1 MTAPRPP
8 RSKRKPKPKAPVDA
22 AGVAVRRAALD
33 VLGRIEEEGAYAN
46 LATNAVLGRSDL
58 PDRDRHFVTELVFG
72 TTRMRRA
79 CEHLVTRHRT
89 GGMSPRV
96 AAALRLGAYQLAF
109 GDVAPHAAVS
119 TTVGAAPKPARG
131 LVNAVLRRI
140 ADDVAAG
147 IEWPD
152 LATELSYP
160 DWIVT
165 ALTERLGEE
174 EAVRSLRAMNHA
186 ATTHVRD
193 DGYVQDAASQRVVAS
208 VGAGPGELVLDA
220 CAAPGGKA
228 TGLAAT
234 GASVVAA
241 DPSPARARLVVGNR
255 DRLDLALP
263 VVVADAVASPYRDGT
278 FDRVLVDA
286 PCSGLGVLRRRPD
299 ARWRIDA
306 DAPDRLAELQVR
318 ILRDAARVVRPGGSL
333 VYSVCTLTEAE
344 NQGVV
349 DAVALDGFDLEGTE
363 TMAPDDDADGM
374 YVARWRRR

>member
-1 MTAPRPP
+1 M
-8 RSKRKPKPKAPVDA
+8 SES
-22 AGVAVRRAALD
+22 GVAVRRAALD

-79 CEHLVTRHRT
+79 CEHLVERHRS

-109 GDVAPHAAVS
+109 GGVAAHAAVS

-131 LVNAVLRRI
+131 LVNAVLRRV

-147 IEWPD
+147 IDWPD

-160 DWIVT
+160 DWIV
-165 ALTERLGEE
+165 AELTERLGTDAAV
-174 EAVRSLRAMNHA
+174 EALAAMNRA

-208 VGAGPGELVLDA
+208 VGARPGERVLDA

-234 GASVVAA
+234 GACVVAA
-241 DPSPARARLVVGNR
+241 DPSPARARLVVANR
-255 DRLDLALP
+255 DQLGVTLP
-263 VVVADAVASPYRDGT
+263 VVVADATASPYRDGA

-306 DAPDRLAELQVR
+306 DAPDRLAALQVR
-318 ILRDAARVVRPGGSL
+318 ILEDAGRLVAPGGAL
-333 VYSVCTLTEAE
+333 VYSVCTLTHPE

-349 DAVALDGFDLEGTE
+349 DAVDLLGFELERTE
-363 TMAPDDDADGM
+363 TMVPDDDADGM
-374 YVARWRRR
+374 YVARWRRT

>member
-1 MTAPRPP
+1 MSAARARRPP
-8 RSKRKPKPKAPVDA
+8 PADP

-58 PDRDRHFVTELVFG
+58 ADRDRHFVTELVYG

-79 CEHLVTRHRT
+79 CEHLVRRHRD
-89 GGMSPRV
+89 GDMSPRV

-109 GDVAPHAAVS
+109 GGVAPHAAVS
-119 TTVGAAPKPARG
+119 TTVDAAPKPARG

-140 ADDVAAG
+140 ADDVSAG
-147 IEWPD
+147 ITWPD
-152 LATELSYP
+152 RATELSYP
-160 DWIVT
+160 DWIVG
-165 ALTERLGEE
+165 ALTERLGS
-174 EAVRSLRAMNHA
+174 EAAAAALEAMNRA

-193 DGYVQDAASQRVVAS
+193 DGYVQDAASQRVVES
-208 VGAGPGELVLDA
+208 VGAGPGQLVLDA

-241 DPSPARARLVVGNR
+241 DPAPARARLIVANR
-255 DRLDLALP
+255 DRLGLALP
-263 VVVADAVASPYRDGT
+263 VVVADGAASPYRDGA

-299 ARWRIDA
+299 ARWRIGP
-306 DAPDRLAELQVR
+306 DAPARLAELQVV
-318 ILRDAARVVRPGGSL
+318 ILRDAARVVAPGGTL

-344 NQGVV
+344 NHGVV
-349 DAVALDGFDLEGTE
+349 AAVALDGFELEGTE
-363 TMAPDDDADGM
+363 TLIPDDDADGM
-374 YVARWRRR
+374 FVARWRRR

>member
-1 MTAPRPP
+1 MTAPRKG
-8 RSKRKPKPKAPVDA
+8 KRKAAPEADP

-58 PDRDRHFVTELVFG
+58 PDRDRHFVTELVYG

-79 CEHLVTRHRT
+79 CDHLVGRHRD
-89 GGMSPRV
+89 GGTSPRV

-109 GDVAPHAAVS
+109 GGVAPHAAVS

-131 LVNAVLRRI
+131 LVNAVLRRV
-140 ADDVAAG
+140 ADDVVAG
-147 IEWPD
+147 ISWPD
-152 LATELSYP
+152 VGTELSYP
-160 DWIVT
+160 DWVVAALADRLGADTAVT
-165 ALTERLGEE
+165 AL
-174 EAVRSLRAMNHA
+174 AAMNRA

-234 GASVVAA
+234 GASVIAA
-241 DPSPARARLVVGNR
+241 DPAPARARLVVANR
-255 DRLDLALP
+255 DELGLELP
-263 VVVADAVASPYRDGT
+263 VVVADATASPYRDGA

-299 ARWRIDA
+299 ARWRIDPA
-306 DAPDRLAELQVR
+306 APDRLAELQVR
-318 ILRDAARVVRPGGSL
+318 IVRDAARLVRPGGSL
-333 VYSVCTLTEAE
+333 VYSVCTLTRAE
-344 NQGVV
+344 NDGVV
-349 DAVALDGFDLEGTE
+349 DAVDLSGFHLEGTE
-363 TMAPDDDADGM
+363 TMVPDDDADGM
-374 YVARWRRR
+374 YVARWRRP

>member
-1 MTAPRPP
+1 MTAPLPKKRPP
-8 RSKRKPKPKAPVDA
+8 VADA

-58 PDRDRHFVTELVFG
+58 ADRDRHFVTELVYG

-79 CEHLVTRHRT
+79 CEHLVNRHRQ

-131 LVNAVLRRI
+131 LVNAVLRRV
-140 ADDVAAG
+140 AADVASG

-160 DWIVT
+160 DWVAAELADRLGVDTAAT
-165 ALTERLGEE
+165 AL
-174 EAVRSLRAMNHA
+174 AAMNRA

-241 DPSPARARLVVGNR
+241 DPSVARARLVVANR
-255 DRLDLALP
+255 DRLGQDLP
-263 VVVADAVASPYRDGT
+263 VVVADATASPYREGT

-299 ARWRIDA
+299 ARWRIDPA
-306 DAPDRLAELQVR
+306 APDRLAALQVR
-318 ILRDAARVVRPGGSL
+318 LLRDAARVVRAGGTL
-333 VYSVCTLTEAE
+333 VYSVCTLTNAE

-349 DAVALDGFDLEGTE
+349 DAVALHGFDLEGTE
-363 TMAPDDDADGM
+363 TMVPDDDADGM

>member
-1 MTAPRPP
+1 MSRPRQQ
-8 RSKRKPKPKAPVDA
+8 KRRPDA
-22 AGVAVRRAALD
+22 DPAGVAVRRAALD

-58 PDRDRHFVTELVFG
+58 ADRDRHFVTELVFG

-79 CEHLVTRHRT
+79 CDDLVERHRS
-89 GGMSPRV
+89 GGTSPRV

-109 GDVAPHAAVS
+109 GGVAPHAAVS

-160 DWIVT
+160 DWVVA
-165 ALTERLGEE
+165 ALTERLGADVAV
-174 EAVRSLRAMNHA
+174 EALAAMNRA

-208 VGAGPGELVLDA
+208 VGAGPGERVLDA

-255 DRLDLALP
+255 DRLGLALP
-263 VVVADAVASPYRDGT
+263 VVVADATASPYRDGA

-306 DAPDRLAELQVR
+306 DAPGRLAALQVR
-318 ILRDAARVVRPGGSL
+318 ILQDGARLVAPGGSL
-333 VYSVCTLTEAE
+333 VYSVCTLTDAE

-349 DAVALDGFDLEGTE
+349 HAVDLPGLELEGTE
-363 TMAPDDDADGM
+363 TMVPDDEADGM
-374 YVARWRRR
+374 YVARWRRT

>member
-1 MTAPRPP
+1 MTKPRPK
-8 RSKRKPKPKAPVDA
+8 KRPVGVDA

-58 PDRDRHFVTELVFG
+58 PDRDRHFVTELVYG

-79 CEHLVTRHRT
+79 CEHLVARHRQ

-96 AAALRLGAYQLAF
+96 GAALRLGAYQLAF
-109 GDVAPHAAVS
+109 AGIAPHAAVS

-152 LATELSYP
+152 AGTELSYP
-160 DWIVT
+160 DWVVG
-165 ALTERLGEE
+165 ALTERLGPEPGV
-174 EAVRSLRAMNHA
+174 AALASMNAA

-193 DGYVQDAASQRVVAS
+193 DGYVQDAASQRVVES
-208 VGAGPGELVLDA
+208 LDAGPGDLVLDA

-234 GASVVAA
+234 GAHVVAA
-241 DPSPARARLVVGNR
+241 DPSPARARLVVANR
-255 DRLDLALP
+255 EQLGVRLP
-263 VVVADAVASPYRDGT
+263 VVVADATASPYRGGT

-299 ARWRIDA
+299 ARWRIDPA
-306 DAPDRLAELQVR
+306 APERLAALQVQ
-318 ILRDAARVVRPGGSL
+318 ILRDAARVVRPGGAL
-333 VYSVCTLTEAE
+333 VYSVCTLTTAE

-349 DAVALDGFDLEGTE
+349 DAVDLGGFDLEGTE
-363 TMAPDDDADGM
+363 TMVPDADADGM

>member
-1 MTAPRPP
+1 MSGPRPTTRP
-8 RSKRKPKPKAPVDA
+8 PAADP

-46 LATNAVLGRSDL
+46 LATNAVLGRSAL
-58 PDRDRHFVTELVFG
+58 ADRDRHFVTELVYG

-79 CEHLVTRHRT
+79 CDHLVSRHRE

-96 AAALRLGAYQLAF
+96 GAALRLGAYQLAF
-109 GDVAPHAAVS
+109 AGIAPHAAVS

-131 LVNAVLRRI
+131 LVNAVLRRV
-140 ADDVAAG
+140 ADDVVAG
-147 IEWPD
+147 ITWPD
-152 LATELSYP
+152 LGTELSYP
-160 DWIVT
+160 DWVVA
-165 ALTERLGEE
+165 ALTDRLGSEG
-174 EAVRSLRAMNHA
+174 AGAALAAMNRA

-193 DGYVQDAASQRVVAS
+193 DGYVQDAASQAVVAS
-208 VGAGPGELVLDA
+208 MGAAPGELVLDA

-241 DPSPARARLVVGNR
+241 DPSPARARLVVANR
-255 DRLDLALP
+255 DQLHLALP
-263 VVVADAVASPYRDGT
+263 VVVADATASPYRDGT

-299 ARWRIDA
+299 ARWRIEPG
-306 DAPDRLAELQVR
+306 APERLAELQVR
-318 ILRDAARVVRPGGSL
+318 ILRDAARVVRPGGTL
-333 VYSVCTLTEAE
+333 VYSVCTLTTAE

-349 DAVALDGFDLEGTE
+349 DAVALAGCDLEGTE
-363 TMAPDDDADGM
+363 TLVPDDDADGM

>member
-1 MTAPRPP
+1 MSDP
-8 RSKRKPKPKAPVDA
+8 
-22 AGVAVRRAALD
+22 GVAVRRAALD

-58 PDRDRHFVTELVFG
+58 ADRDRHFVTELVYG

-79 CEHLVTRHRT
+79 CDHLVSRHRQ
-89 GGMSPRV
+89 GNMSPRV

-140 ADDVAAG
+140 ADDVSAG
-147 IEWPD
+147 VAWPD
-152 LATELSYP
+152 AGTELSYP
-160 DWIVT
+160 DWIVG
-165 ALTERLGEE
+165 ALTERLGS
-174 EAVRSLRAMNHA
+174 EAATVALAAMNRA

-241 DPSPARARLVVGNR
+241 DPSPARARLVVANR
-255 DRLDLALP
+255 DRLGLPLP
-263 VVVADAVASPYRDGT
+263 VVVADATASPYRDGA

-299 ARWRIDA
+299 ARWRVDPA
-306 DAPDRLAELQVR
+306 APARLAELQVR
-318 ILRDAARVVRPGGSL
+318 ILRDAARVVRSGGSL
-333 VYSVCTLTEAE
+333 VYSVCTLTGAE

-349 DAVALDGFDLEGTE
+349 DAVGLSGFELEGTE
-363 TMAPDDDADGM
+363 TMVPDDDADGM

>member
-1 MTAPRPP
+1 MSHP
-8 RSKRKPKPKAPVDA
+8 

-79 CEHLVTRHRT
+79 CNHLVERHRS
-89 GGMSPRV
+89 GGTSPRV

-109 GDVAPHAAVS
+109 GGVAPHAAVS

-131 LVNAVLRRI
+131 LVNAVLRRV

-165 ALTERLGEE
+165 ALTERLGADA
-174 EAVRSLRAMNHA
+174 AVGALRAMNRA

-241 DPSPARARLVVGNR
+241 DPSPTRARLVVGNR
-255 DRLDLALP
+255 DRLGLALP
-263 VVVADAVASPYRDGT
+263 VVVADATASPYRDGV

-306 DAPDRLAELQVR
+306 DAPARLADLQVR

-349 DAVALDGFDLEGTE
+349 DAVDLPGFELEDTE